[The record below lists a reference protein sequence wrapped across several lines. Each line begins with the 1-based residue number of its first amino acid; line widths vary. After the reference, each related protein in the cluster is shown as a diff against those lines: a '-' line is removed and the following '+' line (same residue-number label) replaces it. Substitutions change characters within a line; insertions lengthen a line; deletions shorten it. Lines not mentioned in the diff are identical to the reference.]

1 MVTVPESTHF
11 TIEFTVP
18 KFSGLRNNKR
28 VLDSERVAVWKA
40 EWYLSVETSK
50 GREVDGEKTKGVG
63 VHLHMNLLYSVSR
76 RKVQRLSSGLQ
87 ALVRT
92 KTHTHTHST
101 VSTQLE
107 PTTISVYSKR
117 IGYRQGEGPSRKYLP
132 AES

>member
-11 TIEFTVP
+11 TVEFTVP

-63 VHLHMNLLYSVSR
+63 VHLHMNLLYPEEKCRGYQVVC
-76 RKVQRLSSGLQ
+76 KLWYVQRHT
-87 ALVRT
+87 VRVST
-92 KTHTHTHST
+92 RTRT

-117 IGYRQGEGPSRKYLP
+117 IGYRQGELKSQ
-132 AES
+132 